1 MGFLTNCATAHPYS
15 EIVRIGTWNC
25 RDFIDVKRDAL
36 HSLALDVAVV
46 PESEEHPQLAKT
58 AGVSHHWRGDYSSR
72 GIGVF
77 GFNGWS
83 VDPVPETVPLPWCLP
98 VTVRHRDG
106 GEFLLLAVWTVKR
119 AKDGRPSYPKQF
131 AQVLERWKSDIEHNQ
146 VVIAGDINASLQGP
160 AIRAHQRNLD
170 VLAGLGAHSAYQ
182 LANGPVPA
190 DEEPP
195 TLRWV
200 GRGGVL
206 QHYHC
211 DFVFISNSLAGRV
224 RSAEVGSLA
233 DWVEAGLSDHCPVV
247 ADLDISD

>member
-1 MGFLTNCATAHPYS
+1 M
-15 EIVRIGTWNC
+15 RIGTWNC
-25 RDFIDVKRDAL
+25 HDHIDSKRDAL
-36 HSLALDVAVV
+36 AALKLDVAVI
-46 PESEEHPQLAKT
+46 PESCDRPELAS
-58 AGVSHHWRGDYSSR
+58 APHVSHEWSGDYPAR

-83 VDPVPETVPLPWCLP
+83 VLRIPEAAPMPWCLP
-98 VTVRHRDG
+98 VTVRHSDG
-106 GEFLLLAVWTVKR
+106 AEFLLLAVWTVKR

-131 AQVLERWKSDIEHNQ
+131 AQVLERWRSEIELRP
-146 VVIAGDINASLQGP
+146 VVIAGDINASRQGP
-160 AIRAHQRNLD
+160 AIGAHQRNLD

-190 DEEPP
+190 HEEPP

-200 GRGGVL
+200 GRGGVV

-211 DFVFISNSLAGRV
+211 DFVFVSNSLAGGV

-233 DWVEAGLSDHCPVV
+233 DWVETGLSDHCPVV
-247 ADLDISD
+247 ADLELSR